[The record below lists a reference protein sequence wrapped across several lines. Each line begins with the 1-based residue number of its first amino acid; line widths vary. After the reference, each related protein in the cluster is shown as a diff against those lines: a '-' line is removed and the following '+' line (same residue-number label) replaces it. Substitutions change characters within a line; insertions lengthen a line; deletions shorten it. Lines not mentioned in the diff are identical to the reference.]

1 MQYSALLGGFAIV
14 LENGRGGFLSA
25 STSKFEPQVS
35 SVLYAENIKM
45 VLYRDFLGISLDRTN
60 TVLLTKFYRARCPK
74 NLDIYLILA
83 SPMHYIYIF
92 I

>member
-1 MQYSALLGGFAIV
+1 V

-60 TVLLTKFYRARCPK
+60 TILLTKFYRARCPK